1 MLPKSF
7 NTLSCGIARI
17 ILSYFDPWCE
27 REKGSHRPP
36 DTEYSLRPIFRVS
49 WASSIAPQLWIAS
62 TDRSTDVRNR
72 RCVGGEL
79 VFIYTMV
86 HREGTRHPTPLLV
99 QRLEQKTRPQVE
111 KQTRMRTSGRLQ
123 EREGS

>member
-1 MLPKSF
+1 MFPKSF
-7 NTLSCGIARI
+7 ATLSCGIARI
-17 ILSYFDPWCE
+17 VLSYFDPWCE

-36 DTEYSLRPIFRVS
+36 DTEYSLRPVLRVF

-62 TDRSTDVRNR
+62 TDRGTDARNR
-72 RCVGGEL
+72 RCVGGEF

-86 HREGTRHPTPLLV
+86 HSDDTRHPIPLLV
-99 QRLEQKTRPQVE
+99 QRLEQKTRRRVE